1 MFLTPRTTGVV
12 AAVAVSMALP
22 AGASAFHHG
31 SIPPPEC
38 AASDIASNNPTARQ
52 AILVQNPVKDPG
64 TTFPPFGTNGEGQAD
79 PNCAL
84 GR

>member
-1 MFLTPRTTGVV
+1 MSPKLKVAGIATAV
-12 AAVAVSMALP
+12 AASLALP
-22 AGASAFHHG
+22 SGASAFHHG

-38 AASDIASNNPTARQ
+38 AASDIASNNPTART

-64 TTFPPFGTNGEGQAD
+64 LTFPPFGTNGESQSD